1 MQLANLVAEESHSKW
16 KVGLITVAFLAL
28 ITSLPQLYLVYVRG
42 SDWNGSC
49 AYLDTDE
56 FAYAAYTNALIDDR
70 SRRNDPYSGKD
81 DGTFETLYS
90 IQFLPPYSLAL
101 PAKIVHLSTSSA
113 FIVLLPLATIATSVM
128 LLWFLSEITGSV
140 AVAGI
145 GTIGV
150 ICLGT
155 IAALHPSEIVTGL
168 REPLPF
174 FPVVRRYI
182 PALAYP
188 VWIAIGLFMWRAL
201 TRNSLWAVWA
211 GLGFA
216 ILVYSYFFLWTATA
230 AWFFV
235 LIALWFILRPTERAR
250 VWRVIAILSTMTV
263 GSLIPYAWL
272 LTHRAKSMDGPL
284 LLETTHAPDLF
295 RSTELYGLL
304 LICALAFF
312 WKRKKLDGRNPK
324 FLFVLSFAIAP
335 LLIFNQQVVT
345 GRSLQPFHYEQF
357 VTNYWIVLAGFIAL
371 GTMHTGLPKRTLV
384 YLTITVTFISVLV
397 GVHAARMT
405 LDMNVQLDEARA
417 VVLRLRQENNEG
429 VVLTSNLL
437 LANAV
442 VMNSRNPV
450 LWARHLYT
458 FSNVDL
464 AGQRKRFFQ
473 YLYYLGKD
481 EGEFARD
488 LQNDFV
494 ARWEI
499 FGAQRTNAVL
509 ASNDDSVT
517 QDEINNSAKEYGAFG
532 NSFDSI
538 LATSPLLSYALV
550 SPSADLKNLDKWYDR
565 TLVEKSG
572 PYVLYRLQVRVSR

>member
-1 MQLANLVAEESHSKW
+1 MQLANLVAEKPHRKW
-16 KVGLITVAFLAL
+16 RVGLIIVAFLAL

-70 SRRNDPYSGKD
+70 PRRNDPYSGKD
-81 DGTFETLYS
+81 DGPSETLYS
-90 IQFLPPYSLAL
+90 IQFLPAYGVALLA
-101 PAKIVHLSTSSA
+101 KTFRLSTSTA
-113 FIVLLPLATIATSVM
+113 YIVLLPLATVATGIM
-128 LLWFLSEITGSV
+128 LFWFLTEITGSI
-140 AVAGI
+140 AVASI

-155 IAALHPSEIVTGL
+155 IAAVHPFEIVTGL

-174 FPVVRRYI
+174 FPLLRRYT

-188 VWIAIGLFMWRAL
+188 VWIATGLFLWRAL
-201 TRNSLWAVWA
+201 TRNSSWAILA
-211 GLGFA
+211 GLGFV

-235 LIALWFILRPTERAR
+235 VIVLWFILRPADRRR
-250 VWRVIAILSTMTV
+250 VWRVFAILLTMAV

-272 LTHRAKSMDGPL
+272 LTHRATSRDESL
-284 LLETTHAPDLF
+284 LLEATRAPDLF
-295 RSTELYGLL
+295 RSTELYGLVL
-304 LICALAFF
+304 VCALAYL
-312 WKRKKLDGRNPK
+312 WKRKKIDGRNPR
-324 FLFVLSFAIAP
+324 FLFAISLGVAP
-335 LLIFNQQVVT
+335 FLIFNQQVVT

-357 VTNYWIVLAGFIAL
+357 VTNYWVVLAGFIVL
-371 GTMHTGLPKRTLV
+371 GTMHRHLQKRILV
-384 YLTITVTFISVLV
+384 YFMLTVTLIGMLI

-405 LDMNVQLDEARA
+405 LRMNTQLDEARA
-417 VVLRLRQENNEG
+417 VVLRLRQENNQG
-429 VVLTSNLL
+429 VVLTSDLL

-442 VMNSRNPV
+442 VTNSRNPV

-464 AGQRKRFFQ
+464 AGQRRRFFQ
-473 YLYYLGKD
+473 YLYYLGID
-481 EGEFARD
+481 ESEFARD

-499 FGAQRTNAVL
+499 FGAQRTNPVL
-509 ASNDDSVT
+509 ASSHKPVT
-517 QDEINNSAKEYGAFG
+517 QEEINNSAKEYGAFA
-532 NSFDSI
+532 NSFDST
-538 LATSPLLSYALV
+538 LATVPLLSYALV
-550 SPSADLKNLDKWYDR
+550 SPSADLKNLDQWYDR
-565 TLVEKSG
+565 KLVEQSG
-572 PYVLYRLQVRVSR
+572 PYVLYRLKVRVSR